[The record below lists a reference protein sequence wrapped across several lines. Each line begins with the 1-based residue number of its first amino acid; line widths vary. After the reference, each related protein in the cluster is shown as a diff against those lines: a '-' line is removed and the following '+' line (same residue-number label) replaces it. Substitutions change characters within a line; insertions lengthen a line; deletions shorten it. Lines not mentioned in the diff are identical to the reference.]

1 MLETFGS
8 DMTKFSAGGFV
19 WAAEAKFELVAPLAK
34 IAGTFFRGTIQYGQ
48 LPKAGQTGMSVQ

>member
-19 WAAEAKFELVAPLAK
+19 WAAEANFELVAPLAK

-48 LPKAGQTGMSVQ
+48 LPKAG